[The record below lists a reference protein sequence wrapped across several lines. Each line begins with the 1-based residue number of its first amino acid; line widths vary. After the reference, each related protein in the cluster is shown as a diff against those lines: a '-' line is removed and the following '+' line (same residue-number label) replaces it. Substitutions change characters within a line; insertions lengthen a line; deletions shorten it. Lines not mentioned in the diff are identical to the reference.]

1 MAARREPAE
10 LTEEER
16 LRLHRAHQHLRNASH
31 ALEALTVVE
40 PPGRGRWAATP
51 APLEALEAAQL
62 DLHEAC
68 QEVWRAQHELLSLA
82 PPGGTTAGSQ

>member
-16 LRLHRAHQHLRNASH
+16 QRLHRAHQHLRNASH

-40 PPGRGRWAATP
+40 PVRGRWKANP
-51 APLEALEAAQL
+51 APAEALDAAQL

-68 QEVWRAQHELLSLA
+68 QEVWRTQHELLSLE
-82 PPGGTTAGSQ
+82 PPSGTTAGGQ